1 MDYRYF
7 GCQRAYPIM
16 PNSTVAP
23 KREVVSNMSQKE
35 FDFFALCFKQL
46 ERKIDRLL
54 EIAENAEHGCN
65 DSTDSDE
72 EFPDGTKDMAN

>member
-1 MDYRYF
+1 
-7 GCQRAYPIM
+7 
-16 PNSTVAP
+16 
-23 KREVVSNMSQKE
+23 MSQKE

-65 DSTDSDE
+65 DGTDSDE
-72 EFPDGTKDMAN
+72 EFPDSAKDMAN